1 MRVTN
6 AALPG
11 TTTARSLVLASA
23 SPRRRELLPALG
35 LVFDVRAA
43 DVDETPPAGAD
54 PASVA
59 AAIARRK
66 AVAILPAVPEST
78 AVLAADTVVAFNG
91 RPLGKPGDAAEAA
104 AMLRGLRG
112 REHTVYTGV
121 VLGRAGRLLEETSA
135 SRVLMRR
142 FGDEEIAASIA
153 AGTPFDKAGAYA
165 IQDPLL
171 RPVERY
177 DGCYCNVMGLPLWT
191 VRRLILALAPEL
203 RPAPPDA
210 ALPRCAGCPLRAGA
224 G

>member
-6 AALPG
+6 ATRAGPHA
-11 TTTARSLVLASA
+11 TPALVLASA

-35 LVFDVRAA
+35 LGFAVRAA
-43 DVDETPPAGAD
+43 DVDETPPPGAD

-66 AVAILPAVPEST
+66 AAATLAALPET
-78 AVLAADTVVAFNG
+78 TTVLAADTVVAFAG

-104 AMLRGLRG
+104 AMLRELRG

-121 VLGRAGRLLEETSA
+121 VLSRAGRTVEETA
-135 SRVLMRR
+135 ATRVLMRR
-142 FGDEEIAASIA
+142 YGDEEIAASIA

-171 RPVERY
+171 QPVERC

-210 ALPRCAGCPLRAGA
+210 ALARCAGCPLRAGA

>member
-6 AALPG
+6 VAPDARRATPALI
-11 TTTARSLVLASA
+11 LASA

-35 LVFDVRAA
+35 LSFGVRAA
-43 DVDETPPAGAD
+43 DVDETPPTGVD
-54 PASVA
+54 PATVA
-59 AAIARRK
+59 VAIARRK
-66 AVAILPAVPEST
+66 AAAILAAMPDAAP
-78 AVLAADTVVAFNG
+78 VLAADTVVAFAG
-91 RPLGKPGDAAEAA
+91 RPLGKPGDADEAA
-104 AMLRGLRG
+104 AMLRELRG

-121 VLGRAGRLLEETSA
+121 VLARAGRLIEEMAA

-142 FGDEEIAASIA
+142 YSDEEIAASIA

-171 RPVERY
+171 RPVERC

-191 VRRLILALAPEL
+191 VRRLLMALAPEL

-210 ALPRCAGCPLRAGA
+210 LLPRCASCPLRTGA